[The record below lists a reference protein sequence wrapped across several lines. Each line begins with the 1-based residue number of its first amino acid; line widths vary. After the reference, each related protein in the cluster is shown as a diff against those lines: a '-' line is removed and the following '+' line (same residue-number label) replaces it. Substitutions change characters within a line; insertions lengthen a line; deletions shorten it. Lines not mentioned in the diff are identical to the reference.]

1 MRGQGL
7 QGQWQQAGQ
16 QANKKRRTIE
26 ESEKILKKWIL
37 KTLKS
42 CIFLWTLTGI
52 YYTTIRTKKGDFK
65 PPQFYIITLNKMG
78 KMEDLKINEFER
90 LDSVDAG
97 DLITQTDEELE
108 KLIQEQAKKGEEGQN
123 SQKN

>member
-7 QGQWQQAGQ
+7 QGQQQQAEQ
-16 QANKKRRTIE
+16 QADKKRRIIE

-42 CIFLWTLTGI
+42 CTFLWMLTGI
-52 YYTTIRTKKGDFK
+52 CYTTTRTKKGDFK
-65 PPQFYIITLNKMG
+65 PPQFYIITLN

>member
-42 CIFLWTLTGI
+42 YIFLWTLTGI
-52 YYTTIRTKKGDFK
+52 CYTTIRTKKGDFK
-65 PPQFYIITLNKMG
+65 PPQFYIITLN